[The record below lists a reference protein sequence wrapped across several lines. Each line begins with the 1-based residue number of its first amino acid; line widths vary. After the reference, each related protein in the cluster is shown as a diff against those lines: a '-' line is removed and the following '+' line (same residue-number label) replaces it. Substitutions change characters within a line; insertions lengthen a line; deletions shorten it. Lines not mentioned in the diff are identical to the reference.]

1 MAEEQ
6 RHIGAKP
13 TKEQYAEL
21 AIKKPRYT
29 NEQSVEVKMR
39 DDDFSAAQKQSLGMH
54 NLTNGDPDAAEKQGM
69 PEVVFNAEIARDT
82 ISSQQRRIDHLEE
95 ANTAL

>member
-21 AIKKPRYT
+21 AIKKPKYT
-29 NEQSVEVKMR
+29 EVQSVEVKMR
-39 DDDFSAAQKQSLGMH
+39 DDDFSAAQK
-54 NLTNGDPDAAEKQGM
+54 
-69 PEVVFNAEIARDT
+69 
-82 ISSQQRRIDHLEE
+82 
-95 ANTAL
+95 